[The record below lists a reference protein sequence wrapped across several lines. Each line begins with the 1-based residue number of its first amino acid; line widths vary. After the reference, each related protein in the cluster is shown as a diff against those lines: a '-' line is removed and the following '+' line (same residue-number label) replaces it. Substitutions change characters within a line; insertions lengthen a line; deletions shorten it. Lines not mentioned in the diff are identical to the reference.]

1 MDLKGMLAGRSS
13 LARRFAVTVTAIL
26 VLLLVI
32 SATVSYR
39 MQRAALEELLGAST
53 QALDRTVTRQTAQDE
68 RAGQTKAAQVAK
80 MMAAI
85 APSAIASLA
94 LSDLLNY
101 ATVAT
106 GDPDISYAAFVT
118 SDGKVL
124 ANAGRKEAASDGGVV
139 EQNVVSDGIVLGK
152 VIVGYNH
159 KRARALIEETRAE
172 NRLRAGEMAAAMGSS
187 LNVSL
192 IGQLIMYALVILA
205 AALAT
210 LAASKRMVGPLSF
223 ATGIAQ
229 RIAEGELGHRVQARG
244 RDEIGHLL
252 EALGTMSDKLTD
264 TVGDVRSAS
273 HAILAASAQIS
284 AGNASLSQRTE
295 EQASSLE
302 ETASSM
308 EEMTTTVKQNADN
321 AARANQM
328 AEATRAQ
335 AEKGGQVVGEAVA
348 AMNEINNSSRRI
360 SDIIATIDGIAFQ
373 TNLLALNAA
382 VEAARAG
389 EQGRGFAVV
398 AAEVR
403 SLAQRSA
410 NAAKEIKGLISDS
423 VAKVGV
429 GSKLVEQS
437 GATLSEIVSSVKKV
451 SDLVAD
457 IASASQEQSSGI
469 DQVNRAVV
477 QMDEMTQQ
485 NAALVEEAA
494 AAARSLED
502 QARALA
508 QLMEFFKLGDER
520 QLGFDGAPAAHITH
534 AVPSAAGHP
543 PRLGGAGG
551 SARLAPPPERAPSA
565 HKPNGET
572 PASASSAASTER
584 RNSETPGRASA
595 GRPD

>member
-1 MDLKGMLAGRSS
+1 MDLKGMLVGSTS

-26 VLLLVI
+26 VVLLVI
-32 SATVSYR
+32 SAAVSYR
-39 MQRAALEELLGAST
+39 MQRAALAELLTASE
-53 QALDRTVTRQTAQDE
+53 QAGERAVTRETAQDE
-68 RAGQTKAAQVAK
+68 KAGQIKATQVSK

-85 APSAIASLA
+85 APSSIASLA

-106 GDPDISYAAFVT
+106 GDPDISYAAFEAG
-118 SDGKVL
+118 DGKLL
-124 ANAGRKEAASDGGVV
+124 ASAGRRESASDGGVV
-139 EQNVVSDGIVLGK
+139 EQNVVSDGVVLGK
-152 VIVGYNH
+152 VVVGYNR
-159 KRARALIEETRAE
+159 KRARALMEETRAE
-172 NRLRAGEMAAAMGSS
+172 NRLRTSEMASAMQTS
-187 LNVSL
+187 LTTTL
-192 IGQLIMYALVILA
+192 IGQLVMYALIIVA
-205 AALAT
+205 AALAI
-210 LAASKRMVGPLSF
+210 LAASRRMVGPLSF

-229 RIAEGELGHRVQARG
+229 RIAEGELGHRIEVR
-244 RDEIGHLL
+244 RMDEIGRLL
-252 EALGTMSDKLTD
+252 ESLDTMNGRLTD

-273 HAILAASAQIS
+273 HSILAASSQIS
-284 AGNASLSQRTE
+284 AGNANLSQRTE

-308 EEMTTTVKQNADN
+308 EEMTTTVKQNADS

-335 AEKGGQVVGEAVA
+335 AEKGGRVVGQAVA
-348 AMNEINNSSRRI
+348 AMNEINVSSHKI
-360 SDIIATIDGIAFQ
+360 SDIITTIDGIAFQ

-410 NAAKEIKGLISDS
+410 NAAKEIKGLIDDS

-437 GATLSEIVSSVKKV
+437 GATLSEIVTSVKKV

-469 DQVNRAVV
+469 DQVNRAIV

-502 QARALA
+502 QARLLA
-508 QLMEFFKLGDER
+508 QLMEFFKVGDER
-520 QLGFDGAPAAHITH
+520 QLDFNGAPAAQITH
-534 AVPSAAGHP
+534 ARAATGYQ
-543 PRLGGAGG
+543 PRLSRAGD
-551 SARLAPPPERAPSA
+551 SARIAPPADSASSA

-572 PASASSAASTER
+572 AQRGGSSSGTESR
-584 RNSETPGRASA
+584 DSSRAS
-595 GRPD
+595 GIRPD

>member
-1 MDLKGMLAGRSS
+1 MDLKGMLVGSSS

-26 VLLLVI
+26 VVLLVV
-32 SATVSYR
+32 SAAVSYR
-39 MQRAALEELLGAST
+39 MQRAALEELLTASA
-53 QALDRTVTRQTAQDE
+53 QAGERAVTRETAQDE
-68 RAGQTKAAQVAK
+68 KAGQIKATQVSK

-85 APSAIASLA
+85 APSSIASLA

-106 GDPDISYAAFVT
+106 GDPDISYAAFEAG
-118 SDGKVL
+118 DGKLL
-124 ANAGRKEAASDGGVV
+124 ASAGRRESASDGGVV
-139 EQNVVSDGIVLGK
+139 EQNVVSDGVVLGK
-152 VIVGYNH
+152 VVVGYNR
-159 KRARALIEETRAE
+159 KRARALMDETRAE
-172 NRLRAGEMAAAMGSS
+172 NRLRTNEMASAMQTS
-187 LNVSL
+187 LTTTL
-192 IGQLIMYALVILA
+192 IGQLVMYALIIVA
-205 AALAT
+205 AALAI
-210 LAASKRMVGPLSF
+210 LAASRRMVGPLSF

-229 RIAEGELGHRVQARG
+229 RIAEGELGHRIEVR
-244 RDEIGHLL
+244 RMDEIGRLL
-252 EALGTMSDKLTD
+252 ESLDTMNGRLTD
-264 TVGDVRSAS
+264 TVGDVRNAS
-273 HAILAASAQIS
+273 HSILAASSQIS
-284 AGNASLSQRTE
+284 AGNANLSQRTE

-308 EEMTTTVKQNADN
+308 EEMTTTVKQNADS

-335 AEKGGQVVGEAVA
+335 AEKGGQVVGQAVA
-348 AMNEINNSSRRI
+348 AMNEINVSSRKI
-360 SDIIATIDGIAFQ
+360 SDIINTIDGIAFQ

-410 NAAKEIKGLISDS
+410 NAAKEIKGLIDDS
-423 VAKVGV
+423 VAKVGA

-437 GATLSEIVSSVKKV
+437 GATLSEIVTSVKKV

-469 DQVNRAVV
+469 DQVNRAIV

-502 QARALA
+502 QARLLA
-508 QLMEFFKLGDER
+508 QLMEFFKVGDER
-520 QLGFDGAPAAHITH
+520 QLDFKGAPAAQITD
-534 AVPSAAGHP
+534 ARAAAGYQ
-543 PRLGGAGG
+543 PRLSRAADP
-551 SARLAPPPERAPSA
+551 ARIAPPADSA
-565 HKPNGET
+565 SSEHKPNGET
-572 PASASSAASTER
+572 AQRRGSSSRDTES
-584 RNSETPGRASA
+584 RNSSRAS
-595 GRPD
+595 GIQSD

>member
-1 MDLKGMLAGRSS
+1 MDLKGMLLGSAS
-13 LARRFAVTVTAIL
+13 LARRFAATVTAIL
-26 VLLLVI
+26 VVLLVV

-39 MQRAALEELLGAST
+39 MQRAALEELLAAST
-53 QALDRTVTRQTAQDE
+53 QAGERTVTRQTSLDE
-68 RAGQTKAAQVAK
+68 KAGQTKAVQVSK

-101 ATVAT
+101 AAVAT
-106 GDPDISYAAFVT
+106 GDPDISYAAFEAG
-118 SDGKVL
+118 DGRVL
-124 ANAGRKEAASDGGVV
+124 ASAGRKESANDGGVV
-139 EQNVVSDGIVLGK
+139 EQNVVSDGVVLGK

-172 NRLRAGEMAAAMGSS
+172 NRLRTTEMASALQTS
-187 LNVSL
+187 LSATL
-192 IGQLIMYALVILA
+192 IGQLVMYALIIIA
-205 AALAT
+205 AALAI
-210 LAASKRMVGPLSF
+210 LAASRKMVGPLSL

-229 RIAEGELGHRVQARG
+229 RIAEGELGHRIEVR
-244 RDEIGHLL
+244 RKDEIGHLL
-252 EALGTMSDKLTD
+252 EALGTMNGRLTD
-264 TVGDVRSAS
+264 TVGDVRNAS
-273 HAILAASAQIS
+273 ESILTASAQIS
-284 AGNASLSQRTE
+284 AGNANLSQRTE

-308 EEMTTTVKQNADN
+308 EEMTTTVKQNADS

-335 AEKGGQVVGEAVA
+335 AEKGGQVVGQAVA
-348 AMNEINNSSRRI
+348 AMNEINVASHKI
-360 SDIIATIDGIAFQ
+360 SDIITTIDGIAFQ

-410 NAAKEIKGLISDS
+410 NAAKEIKTLIDDS

-437 GATLSEIVSSVKKV
+437 GATLSDIVTSVKKV

-502 QARALA
+502 QARLLA
-508 QLMEFFKLGDER
+508 QLMGFFKLGDGHK
-520 QLGFDGAPAAHITH
+520 LGFNGGPAAQITH
-534 AVPSAAGHP
+534 ARAAAVGQP
-543 PRLGGAGG
+543 LRLGRAGDSARIAPPAELASPAHKANGETAESGG
-551 SARLAPPPERAPSA
+551 SARDAERKS
-565 HKPNGET
+565 
-572 PASASSAASTER
+572 
-584 RNSETPGRASA
+584 PGRASA
-595 GRPD
+595 SRPD